1 MEWAILIGVALL
13 LVALPRLRMLVN
25 AGGISAT
32 TNDKTVVAR
41 GRVRQLKFF
50 WIHCGFY
57 LITMLGGMILGLLL
71 KNERAVMIVGVVW
84 GLAVVLQAF
93 MVFVI
98 HGGWVRNWER
108 RQIEALLQEDE
119 R

>member
-1 MEWAILIGVALL
+1 MEWAVLIGAGLL
-13 LVALPRLRMLVN
+13 LVVLPRLRMLVN
-25 AGGISAT
+25 RGRVPAT
-32 TNDKTVVAR
+32 TSDKTVAAR
-41 GRVRQLKFF
+41 GRIRQVKFF

-71 KNERAVMIVGVVW
+71 KNERAVMIAGVVW
-84 GLAVVLQAF
+84 GLAVVLHAF